1 MRIGIINGGTSSEK
15 RFSQANARAVCAS
28 LCAGGYEAEL
38 IDYDENMLLRLI
50 KNPPELAFVCVQ
62 GKYHGDGTAQ
72 AILDFLHIPYVGS
85 PAAAASLINDKL
97 LCKLLFD
104 ACGIDT
110 PAWYKLSR
118 REYEDRSVDFGKIG
132 YPFVAKAPSQGA
144 SVGIA
149 LVKNENELENIET
162 AFEYDDPILAEAYID
177 GGAYTVGVTE
187 KDGEL
192 LALPVVEMMDR
203 RIDRKDGLQLMT
215 GDYSGRAAELD
226 GRQLEEMK
234 QMALEIFRQ
243 TGARDYAR
251 IDFMVENG
259 SGKVYAIEI
268 NAVPGLA
275 REGSFLPME
284 AELMGISYDEFI
296 ESIVLN
302 AGRRNGLC

>member
-15 RFSQANARAVCAS
+15 LFSQANARAVCAS
-28 LCAGGYEAEL
+28 LNAGGHEAEL

-50 KNPPELAFVCVQ
+50 ENPPDMAFICVQ

-72 AILDFLHIPYVGS
+72 AILDFLHIPYIGS
-85 PAAAASLINDKL
+85 PAAAASLINDKI
-97 LCKLLFD
+97 LCKILFD
-104 ACGIDT
+104 ACGIAT
-110 PAWYKLSR
+110 PPWQKLSR
-118 REYEDRSVDFGKIG
+118 REYESGSFDFGKTG

-149 LVKNENELENIET
+149 LVKDESELNNIEV
-162 AFEYDDPILAEAYID
+162 ALEYDDPILAEAYVD
-177 GGAYTVGVTE
+177 GRAYTVGVIE

-203 RIDRKDGLQLMT
+203 RIDRNDGLQLMI
-215 GDYSGRAAELD
+215 GDYSGRAAEL
-226 GRQLEEMK
+226 EEWQAEDMK
-234 QMALEIFRQ
+234 RMALEIFRQ
-243 TGARDYAR
+243 TGAKDYAR

-284 AELMGISYDEFI
+284 AELMGIAYDELI